1 MIDCRDVIAAKK
13 RAEIASLVPPGPK
26 IASLGGATMEHRLI
40 WTRPDQIHAKHPD
53 MVLLHGESPKS
64 VERIAAT

>member
-1 MIDCRDVIAAKK
+1 MD
-13 RAEIASLVPPGPK
+13 
-26 IASLGGATMEHRLI
+26 HRLI